1 MAGEDKT
8 GKGGGVEHGERKMMN
23 EECKMKNLRRG
34 DSHGGVEGA
43 EVKWSC
49 KGMGADATVV
59 STQDLSVKSVLSVVK
74 GLEIR

>member
-1 MAGEDKT
+1 VKT
-8 GKGGGVEHGERKMMN
+8 KRERGGGLEHGERKMMN

-34 DSHGGVEGA
+34 DSHGGAEGA

-49 KGMGADATVV
+49 KRIGADATIV